1 MKFSIVVPVYNTEK
15 YLYDCIE
22 SVLRQTFDDY
32 ELILVNDGSTDSS
45 GKICH
50 EYADKNAKIKA
61 YDKENSGQIESR
73 SYGIS
78 KASGEY
84 IVFLDSDDMLSDNA
98 LEVIKRKIIQHNCDM
113 VLYDY
118 QRFVV
123 STEVVNDESDREDC
137 VLTQKELCVQIM
149 GNEHYNS
156 MCIKALKRSLLGSYD
171 GEKYKHIRYGE
182 DLLQTIDIIKQNP
195 KTVIIKDKLYYY
207 RINPTSLT
215 RSLNLERLVSDV
227 MFVRNVAFDYLMGL
241 NILNDAEK
249 QNFVGYSIRLIANC
263 AAEVA
268 RSKRAYCDKVK
279 FFTRIKES
287 ACYKKVSSRKYN
299 KKSLGNR
306 RIVWFLFKNGVY
318 RLMIGV
324 FAIKKNL
331 ASK

>member
-1 MKFSIVVPVYNTEK
+1 M
-15 YLYDCIE
+15 
-22 SVLRQTFDDY
+22 
-32 ELILVNDGSTDSS
+32 
-45 GKICH
+45 
-50 EYADKNAKIKA
+50 
-61 YDKENSGQIESR
+61 
-73 SYGIS
+73 
-78 KASGEY
+78 
-84 IVFLDSDDMLSDNA
+84 
-98 LEVIKRKIIQHNCDM
+98 
-113 VLYDY
+113 
-118 QRFVV
+118 
-123 STEVVNDESDREDC
+123 
-137 VLTQKELCVQIM
+137 
-149 GNEHYNS
+149 
-156 MCIKALKRSLLGSYD
+156 
-171 GEKYKHIRYGE
+171 
-182 DLLQTIDIIKQNP
+182 
-195 KTVIIKDKLYYY
+195 IIKDKLYYY

>member
-45 GKICH
+45 GRICH
-50 EYADKNAKIKA
+50 DYADKNAKIKA

-84 IVFLDSDDMLSDNA
+84 IVFLDSDDMLADNA
-98 LEVIKRKIIQHNCDM
+98 LEVINRKIIQHNCDM
-113 VLYDY
+113 VIYSY
-118 QRFVV
+118 QCFTDT
-123 STEVVNDESDREDC
+123 TEIVINDSESEDHD
-137 VLTQKELCVQIM
+137 LTQKELCVQII
-149 GNEHYNS
+149 GGEHYNS
-156 MCIKALKRSLLGSYD
+156 LCIKAIKRSFFGNYD
-171 GEKYKHIRYGE
+171 YAKYRHIRYGE

-207 RINPTSLT
+207 RMNPTSLS

-241 NILNDAEK
+241 NILNDEEE

-263 AAEVA
+263 ASEVA
-268 RSKRAYCDKVK
+268 RSKCAHLDKIK
-279 FFTRIKES
+279 LFTKIKES
-287 ACYKKVSSRKYN
+287 DCYKKVSSRKYN
-299 KKSLGNR
+299 KKALGNK
-306 RIVWFLFKNGVY
+306 RIVWFFFERSFYRSLGFVVNIKNSLV
-318 RLMIGV
+318 R
-324 FAIKKNL
+324 K
-331 ASK
+331 